1 MHSFLKKNKAIVKQ
15 HFSSAKS
22 NPSCCKTTRIP
33 QWLPKDSRL
42 YAKFSKRKYTL
53 IYWPDSNK
61 NMYDNR
67 YIQFDIHR
75 NPKECY
81 VDFVILVQI

>member
-61 NMYDNR
+61 NMYDNQV
-67 YIQFDIHR
+67 YS
-75 NPKECY
+75 
-81 VDFVILVQI
+81 V

>member
-1 MHSFLKKNKAIVKQ
+1 MARREGQYNQIYQILSIMHSFLKKNKAIVKHQ

-53 IYWPDSNK
+53 IHWPDSNK
-61 NMYDNR
+61 NTYDNQV
-67 YIQFDIHR
+67 YS
-75 NPKECY
+75 
-81 VDFVILVQI
+81 V